1 MGLADGSGNE
11 RLRPDRCG
19 RNRENRDAAAIA
31 SRLRWADFERRGRIP
46 DPSEVSHLM
55 NALHEAGPIVVG
67 VDLGGTK
74 ILAAAVGDGSRIL
87 GRAKRPTP
95 ADAGGPAI
103 LAAILATVDQALYE
117 ARVGRDAVAVI
128 GIGSPGPLDP
138 VAGVIPFSS
147 NLNVRNW
154 ALGPDLSAATGR
166 PVLLQNDVRA
176 GGYGEYRLGAGRGHK
191 NVLAA
196 FVGTGVGGCLILDGH
211 VLEGATGNAGEIG
224 HIVVKPGGPRCG
236 CGRRGCLEALS
247 SRTAIA
253 RRVGKAARKGLSSAL
268 AAKVDRKSGKLKS
281 GDLAAAM
288 LANDPVAVQEVQRA
302 ARYLGLG
309 LGGLINLL
317 GPDVVVVGGGVTA
330 AIGEPFLDLVRAA
343 AREQVLV
350 DPEGRIAIKSAALGD
365 DAGVLGAA
373 LLAHE
378 HFGVG
383 RVLA

>member
-1 MGLADGSGNE
+1 MLDS
-11 RLRPDRCG
+11 DK
-19 RNRENRDAAAIA
+19 D
-31 SRLRWADFERRGRIP
+31 S
-46 DPSEVSHLM
+46 SLM
-55 NALHEAGPIVVG
+55 VG

-74 ILAAAVGDGSRIL
+74 ILAAVVGPNNRIV

-103 LAAILATVDQALYE
+103 LAAIVATIELALAE
-117 ARVGRDAVAVI
+117 ARATREEILAI

-138 VAGVIPFSS
+138 VTGIIPFSS

-154 ALGPDLSAATGR
+154 PLGPDLSVAMNR

-176 GGYGEYRLGAGRGHK
+176 GGYGEYRLGAGRGFR

-196 FVGTGVGGCLILDGH
+196 FIGTGVGGCLILDGH
-211 VLEGATGNAGEIG
+211 VLEGATGNAGELG
-224 HIVVKPGGPRCG
+224 HIIIKPDGPRCG

-268 AAKVDRKSGKLKS
+268 ATKVDKKSGKLKS

-288 LANDPVAVQEVQRA
+288 FANDPVAVQEVQRA

-317 GPDVVVVGGGVTA
+317 GPDIIVVGGGVTE
-330 AIGEPFLDLVRAA
+330 AIGEPFVEMVRAA
-343 AREQVLV
+343 AREQTLV
-350 DPEGRIAIKSAALGD
+350 DPQGKIAIKAAALGD

-373 LLAHE
+373 LLAWE
-378 HFGVG
+378 KFAG
-383 RVLA
+383 R